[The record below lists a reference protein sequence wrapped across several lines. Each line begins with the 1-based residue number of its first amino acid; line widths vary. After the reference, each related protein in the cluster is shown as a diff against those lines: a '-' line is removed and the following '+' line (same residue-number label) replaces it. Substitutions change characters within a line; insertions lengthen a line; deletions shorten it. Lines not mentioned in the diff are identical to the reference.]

1 MSSKGQTLKYI
12 FLPKLQKLFM
22 PISLHSHNFQRSRI
36 RVGLNIQALCNFFMN
51 FPSFHQILE
60 QLNIHFM
67 QNLAL
72 IKSYYLLW
80 FFDRKSCFVMFFL
93 EWNEWKNSQFNFSCQ
108 NLSLER
114 NFFIWDGKITKI
126 LQLLILLCID

>member
-36 RVGLNIQALCNFFMN
+36 RVGLNIQALCIFFMN
-51 FPSFHQILE
+51 FPSFHQFLE

-126 LQLLILLCID
+126 LQLFSTFP